1 MSINI
6 EIQRVCSLKS
16 IPSDEKFQL
25 WSEAVLK
32 ERITATEL
40 NIRIVEEHE
49 IAELNKRY
57 RGKNKSTNVLSFPFD
72 AVTPDPMPILG
83 DLVICAPL
91 VAREAREQIK
101 EIESHWAHLVV
112 HGILHL
118 LGYDHETV
126 DDTKIMETLES
137 EILTKMN
144 YPAPYEIQTI

>member
-32 ERITATEL
+32 EMITATEL

-91 VAREAREQIK
+91 VAREAQEQSK

-118 LGYDHETV
+118 LGYDHETE
-126 DDTKIMETLES
+126 DDANIMETLES

>member
-83 DLVICAPL
+83 DLVICAPKKK
-91 VAREAREQIK
+91 R
-101 EIESHWAHLVV
+101 
-112 HGILHL
+112 
-118 LGYDHETV
+118 
-126 DDTKIMETLES
+126 
-137 EILTKMN
+137 
-144 YPAPYEIQTI
+144 

>member
-32 ERITATEL
+32 ERITTTEL

-91 VAREAREQIK
+91 VAREAQEQSK

>member
-16 IPSDEKFQL
+16 IPNDEKFQL

-32 ERITATEL
+32 ERITTTEL

-91 VAREAREQIK
+91 VAREAQEQSK

>member
-91 VAREAREQIK
+91 VAREAQEQSK

>member
-91 VAREAREQIK
+91 VAREAQEQSK

-126 DDTKIMETLES
+126 DDMKIMETLES